1 VRFIDNGSQMQDA
14 SPVSTLLLDAL
25 GRGAHGTVH
34 GVEWDRLDPA
44 DARRLREFGLFE
56 GVEIEVLHRGSLFSR
71 DPLAIRIGGSR
82 VMLRAEHAR
91 AIHISVA
98 TTPRA
103 VAA

>member
-1 VRFIDNGSQMQDA
+1 MQDA
-14 SPVSTLLLDAL
+14 LPPLTLLLDAL
-25 GRGAHGTVH
+25 GRGTHGVVH
-34 GVEWDRLDPA
+34 GVDWDRLDPA

-91 AIHISVA
+91 TIHIIVS
-98 TTPRA
+98 
-103 VAA
+103 AAPTAAAA

>member
-1 VRFIDNGSQMQDA
+1 MQHA
-14 SPVSTLLLDAL
+14 APPAPTLLDAL
-25 GRGAHGTVH
+25 HRGAHGAVH
-34 GVEWDRLDPA
+34 GVDWDRLDPA

-56 GVEIEVLHRGSLFSR
+56 GVEVEVLHRGSLFSR

-91 AIHISVA
+91 AIHILPA
-98 TTPRA
+98 PPTL